1 MTEDF
6 CN

>member
-1 MTEDF
+1 MEDF